1 MNILYLHGYGS
12 SGQSSTVEYLKKSL
26 PDYYHI
32 EAPDIPVDPAEALP
46 FLKHLCDDEH
56 FDIIIGTSMGAQY
69 AQNHADLFLRKSAE
83 SAGKITPKGSSRHEG
98 YR

>member
-12 SGQSSTVEYLKKSL
+12 SGQSSTVEFLKKAL
-26 PDYYHI
+26 PNDHI
-32 EAPDIPVDPAEALP
+32 TAPDIPVDPAEALP
-46 FLKHLCDDEH
+46 YLRNLCDDEH

>member
-12 SGQSSTVEYLKKSL
+12 SGQSSTVEFLKKAL
-26 PDYYHI
+26 PNDLI
-32 EAPDIPVDPAEALP
+32 TAPDIPVDPAEALP
-46 FLKHLCDDEH
+46 FLMQLCDEKR
-56 FDIIIGTSMGAQY
+56 FSVIIGTSMGGMY